1 MKMRLFAVAG
11 VVALLAL
18 PALAGPIVISTIDG
32 YYGQYAYDTPE
43 LTISNTTAS
52 PFTSVELTLTGYQG
66 LNNGITQSQS
76 LPDIAAGTT
85 YLYDWT
91 GSTTAGNLFAY
102 DYDDEW
108 GNTPAGYTNSGCIQ
122 PYNNAY
128 CSLVGNFYVTFTALL
143 NGQPIYSQFSPA
155 NNATGTFIGWEGLD
169 PNGLSETAYDD
180 HNTGGPNGV
189 LANIYEGAPPPITA
203 TPEPSSLV
211 LLGSGLVGL
220 AGFVRRRLAA

>member
-143 NGQPIYSQFSPA
+143 
-155 NNATGTFIGWEGLD
+155 
-169 PNGLSETAYDD
+169 
-180 HNTGGPNGV
+180 
-189 LANIYEGAPPPITA
+189 
-203 TPEPSSLV
+203 
-211 LLGSGLVGL
+211 
-220 AGFVRRRLAA
+220 